1 MVVRSRGC
9 CTYREEGIKRGEWS
23 YSRVCYHHKA
33 VAPTFPAKKN
43 MLKGAEEG
51 GRRRVL
57 EATAAGGKY
66 SRRHATASFERLPLP
81 ACPSNPQYN
90 GPSFQATI
98 RYGGVKINVIY
109 KVGS

>member
-1 MVVRSRGC
+1 
-9 CTYREEGIKRGEWS
+9 
-23 YSRVCYHHKA
+23 
-33 VAPTFPAKKN
+33 

-109 KVGS
+109 KGGP

>member
-81 ACPSNPQYN
+81 VLSA
-90 GPSFQATI
+90 
-98 RYGGVKINVIY
+98 GGSARRGMGSEGSRCY
-109 KVGS
+109 VGCS